1 MGSEALRQPLDIELP
16 LLLAFFVQLRPVRIE
31 FANQG
36 LLSIL
41 SLFHG
46 VWSCN
51 TTTSEA
57 LGVKTCLLTFRRLPA
72 VLEVG
77 TAGVT

>member
-36 LLSIL
+36 LLSVL
-41 SLFHG
+41 SLQFTIRSIG
-46 VWSCN
+46 GA
-51 TTTSEA
+51 TLKE
-57 LGVKTCLLTFRRLPA
+57 LR
-72 VLEVG
+72 
-77 TAGVT
+77 